1 MVVCQLLGGKLN
13 LRKSL
18 WVILAVLV
26 VAIGAPAAHADS
38 TTDGTLNFT
47 LTSGTTIPTG
57 SFVFDNG
64 TDTLT
69 SYTLDWNG
77 AEIDATS
84 TFASVPLATL
94 EGSGTWSAFM
104 LDHIASFTI
113 TLPGDAPTILAGT
126 TPGPIVS
133 AAGTFSVTAATT
145 VPTPEPSSIALML
158 LGVGLVFVMR
168 KCIGQRLP
176 QVS

>member
-1 MVVCQLLGGKLN
+1 MRKLL
-13 LRKSL
+13 
-18 WVILAVLV
+18 WIIVAVMV

-47 LTSGTTIPTG
+47 LTSGTTAPTG

-69 SYTLDWNG
+69 SYTLDWDG

-84 TFASVPLATL
+84 IFASVPLATL
-94 EGSGTWSAFM
+94 EGSGTWSAVII
-104 LDHIASFTI
+104 DHIASFTI
-113 TLPGDAPTILAGT
+113 TLPGEAPTILAGT
-126 TPGPIVS
+126 TPGPIVT

-145 VPTPEPSSIALML
+145 LAAPEPSSVALML
-158 LGVGLVFVMR
+158 LGLGLVFGLR
-168 KCIGQRLP
+168 KRIGQRLP
-176 QVS
+176 QAS